1 MDKRRSVMELF
12 PAEFRTKC
20 EVIGKYADVME
31 EVRIRVNKPV
41 CLYIEGKEY
50 FLGSDGELTH
60 LEEESVKPGI
70 RQVEDIFNH
79 ICGYSPYAYID
90 ELKQGFM
97 TVAGGHRIGIAG
109 QVVAEGETV
118 TGIKNIRFLN
128 IRIAHEVIGAADEVL
143 PKLFEEGSFLSV
155 LIVSGPGGGKTTL
168 LRDLIRQLSDGNSCA
183 SGMNVGVVDERS
195 EIAGCYIGIPQN
207 QVGIRTDV
215 LDACP
220 KTKGMMMLIRSM
232 APKAVAIDELG
243 SGEDITALKKVIHCG
258 CKVLV
263 TIHGDSLEELRH
275 KRELKELFSE
285 EIFQRFIVISK
296 SGGKRSINVY
306 GKDGVSLV

>member
-1 MDKRRSVMELF
+1 MEKSQSVLELF

-20 EVIGKYADVME
+20 EVIEKYVDVIE
-31 EVRIRVNKPV
+31 EIRIRVNMPV

-50 FLGSDGELTH
+50 FLRNNGEVTF
-60 LEEESVKPGI
+60 LEEDSLKLASG
-70 RQVEDIFNH
+70 QVEEIFNH
-79 ICGYSPYAYID
+79 ICGYSPYAFID

-97 TVAGGHRIGIAG
+97 TVAGGHRVGIAG

-128 IRIAHEVIGAADEVL
+128 IRIAHEVIGAANQVL
-143 PKLFEEGSFLSV
+143 PKLFEEGNFLPT
-155 LIVSGPGGGKTTL
+155 LIVSPPGGGKTTL
-168 LRDLIRQLSDGNSCA
+168 LRDLIRQLSDGSSYA
-183 SGMNVGVVDERS
+183 DGMNVGVVDERS
-195 EIAGCYIGIPQN
+195 EIAGCYMGIPQN

-232 APKAVAIDELG
+232 APKIVAIDELG
-243 SGEDITALKKVIHCG
+243 SREDVAALKKVIHCG

-275 KRELKELFSE
+275 KRELKELFLE
-285 EIFQRFIVISK
+285 QIFHRFIVISK
-296 SGGKRSINVY
+296 AGGERVVNVY